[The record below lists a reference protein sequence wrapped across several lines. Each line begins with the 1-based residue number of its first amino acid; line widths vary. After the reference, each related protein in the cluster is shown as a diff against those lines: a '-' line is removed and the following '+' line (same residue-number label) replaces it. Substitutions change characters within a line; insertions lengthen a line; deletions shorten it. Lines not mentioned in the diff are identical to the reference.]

1 MARLKCEKC
10 ERKLKSLRQIED
22 GKLLYACG
30 GGHPNLLQVE
40 TLEQARECGE
50 ILAQKTIDG
59 MSKFFPN
66 DRYSLKWTT
75 PNRLAILVNGEQ
87 LSCIDVDELPRGH

>member
-1 MARLKCEKC
+1 MNCNQCGR
-10 ERKLKSLRQIED
+10 SLASVRQIEN

-30 GGHPNLLQVE
+30 GGHPHLLEVE

-59 MSKFFPN
+59 MSKFFPR
-66 DRYSLKWTT
+66 DRYELKWVT
-75 PNRLAILVNGEQ
+75 PNQLAVLVNGKE
-87 LSCIDVDELPRGH
+87 LSVIDVSELPITGH